1 MNLQRFNK
9 YQTPTI
15 QERINLLKQ
24 SIKKLSKLKGYEN
37 IVKKYKQQLKELKK

>member
-1 MNLQRFNK
+1 MKPHKFNK
-9 YQTPTI
+9 YETPTI

-37 IVKKYKQQLKELKK
+37 IVKKYKQQLQELKK